1 MNIFQE
7 LDKRK
12 VCYSVVKAKETLIEA
27 EIDEFSY
34 DCFILVDSRDVKMLK
49 KLGFKK
55 QTKTKHKIHQKTLDE
70 QQTKEFDQIKDTLDL
85 VVRNEFGKVYELKN
99 NSFKKRHD
107 KQPSKTERRES
118 PKSNR
123 RHL

>member
-99 NSFKKRHD
+99 NSFKKRHGINERN
-107 KQPSKTERRES
+107 TEGKSIR
-118 PKSNR
+118 SNR
-123 RHL
+123 RPK